1 MDTKKIY
8 SQLISQFPDIEIH
21 QNHLLA
27 PYTTVKIGGPADIFI
42 HIKKSED
49 FKQVLKYLAEATIF
63 EEHKPLRCATDGAST
78 SKNSLRSEIP
88 ITILGNGSNVLISDT
103 GVRGIVI
110 KNSANEIEI
119 LPKNKLKVA
128 SGVQL
133 PQLINYSLD
142 HNLVGLEQFSYI
154 PSSIGG
160 AIFGN
165 IHGFDK
171 NDFSEFLDS
180 IEVVDLN
187 TNQLL
192 NFSTSQLK
200 WSYDYS
206 SLQDQPNLIVI
217 SAIINLQNGD
227 SKAAK
232 IRSQEITQKKIT
244 FQPMK
249 SLGSVFKNPPE
260 ATCLPIWNEKK
271 PAGWIIDNE
280 LKLKGQ
286 AIGDVQISPLHANF
300 IVNNGHCTAKDYLSL
315 INLVQSQMQ
324 TKFKWQFELEIK
336 LFGKF

>member
-1 MDTKKIY
+1 MDTQKVY
-8 SQLISQFPDIEIH
+8 SQLVSQFPNIEIH

-42 HIKKSED
+42 H
-49 FKQVLKYLAEATIF
+49 T
-63 EEHKPLRCATDGAST
+63 
-78 SKNSLRSEIP
+78 KNSTELKNILDFCRDVLQNVSTN
-88 ITILGNGSNVLISDT
+88 ITILGNGSNVLISDS
-103 GVRGIVI
+103 GIRGIVI

-119 LPKNKLKVA
+119 LPENKIKVA

-180 IEVVDLN
+180 IKVFDLN
-187 TNQLL
+187 TNE
-192 NFSTSQLK
+192 LK
-200 WSYDYS
+200 CYRAKELSWSYDYS
-206 SLQDQPNLIVI
+206 SLQDQPNLIII

-286 AIGDVQISPLHANF
+286 AIGDAQINPLHANF
-300 IVNNGHCTAKDYLSL
+300 IVNNGQSTAKEYLSL
-315 INLVQSQMQ
+315 INLIQSQMQ
-324 TKFKWQFELEIK
+324 TKFNWRLDLEIK
-336 LFGKF
+336 LLGKF

>member
-1 MDTKKIY
+1 MDIKKIY
-8 SQLISQFPDIEIH
+8 SQLVSQFPNIEIH
-21 QNHLLA
+21 QNSPLA

-42 HIKKSED
+42 HTKLIND
-49 FKQVLKYLAEATIF
+49 FKNILKFICELPSTTYPTIF
-63 EEHKPLRCATDGAST
+63 
-78 SKNSLRSEIP
+78 
-88 ITILGNGSNVLISDT
+88 GNGSNVLISDT
-103 GVRGIVI
+103 GIRGIVI
-110 KNSANEIEI
+110 KNSASEIEI
-119 LPKNKLKVA
+119 LPKNKIKVA

-180 IEVVDLN
+180 IEIFDLN
-187 TNQLL
+187 TATIHNLPSNKL
-192 NFSTSQLK
+192 I

-206 SLQDQPNLIVI
+206 SLQGQPNLIVT
-217 SAIINLQNGD
+217 SAIINLQKGD
-227 SKAAK
+227 TKVAK
-232 IRSQEITQKKIT
+232 SRAQEITQKKIT

-260 ATCLPIWNEKK
+260 AMCLPIWNEKK

-286 AIGDVQISPLHANF
+286 TIGDAQISSLHANF
-300 IVNNGHCTAKDYLSL
+300 IVNNGHCTANDYLSL
-315 INLVQSQMQ
+315 INLVQSQMKA
-324 TKFKWQFELEIK
+324 KFNWHFELEIK
-336 LFGKF
+336 LLGNF